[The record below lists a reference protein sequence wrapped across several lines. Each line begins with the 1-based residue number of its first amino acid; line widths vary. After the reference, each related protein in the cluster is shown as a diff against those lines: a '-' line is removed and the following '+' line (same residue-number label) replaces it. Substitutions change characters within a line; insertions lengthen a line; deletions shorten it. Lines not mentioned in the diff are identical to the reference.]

1 MILPTSLF
9 DFFGQTDDFCFPPLT
24 GTYLRLVRI
33 AILILSVCFTPLW
46 YLAVGWEGLP
56 QWLAFLVPKD
66 TGALPLIL
74 QLFLV
79 ELAVDG
85 LKIASMNTPD
95 VLSNSLSVIGAL
107 ILGDFAVGVGWLC
120 QDVIL
125 YMAFV
130 SIAGFAQQN
139 AELGYAF
146 KFIRMLSLILVFG
159 FGVWGLIPSA
169 VITVFLLA
177 TNRTVTGQRHYL
189 YPLIP
194 FKPRALLRMLLR
206 LPKREGD

>member
-1 MILPTSLF
+1 M
-9 DFFGQTDDFCFPPLT
+9 
-24 GTYLRLVRI
+24 
-33 AILILSVCFTPLW
+33 
-46 YLAVGWEGLP
+46 
-56 QWLAFLVPKD
+56 
-66 TGALPLIL
+66 
-74 QLFLV
+74 
-79 ELAVDG
+79 DG

-146 KFIRMLSLILVFG
+146 KFIRMLSLLLVFG